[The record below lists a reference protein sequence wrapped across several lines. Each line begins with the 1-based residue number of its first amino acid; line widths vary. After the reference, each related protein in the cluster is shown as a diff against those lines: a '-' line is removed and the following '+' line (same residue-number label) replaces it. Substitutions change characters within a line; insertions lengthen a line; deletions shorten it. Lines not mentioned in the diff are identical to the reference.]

1 MKVIGLISGTS
12 MDGIDA
18 ALTEIKGRPPEI
30 RIKLLDYLVH
40 PYPSGLKER
49 IREAASPVR
58 SRADQICHLNFYLGH
73 LFAEAA
79 LSLIQKSKVKAA
91 EIKLIGSHG
100 QTIYHLPHPIGEPGK
115 YGQLEIRSSLQ
126 IGEGAVIA
134 EKTGIITIANFRA
147 RDLAAGGVGAPLLPY
162 LHYLLFRSQQSNRVV
177 INIGGISNL
186 TFIPKDCRPD
196 SVIAFDTG
204 PGNLVIDG
212 LIRKISRG
220 KHEFDQD
227 GQFARKGRLNR
238 RLLDYLLS
246 HEFISQAPPKA
257 AERNTFGEDYL
268 KNIRKI
274 AKDKS
279 ISAPDLVRTATV
291 CIAESIALNCRRFI
305 FPLGRPETAIIC
317 GGGANNLF
325 LLECLSQSLSGIRVT
340 TTQEFGLDPKIVE
353 AAGFALLAY
362 ETWHQRPG
370 NLPRVTGAA
379 KPVIL
384 GCIYPGN

>member
-18 ALTEIKGRPPEI
+18 ALTEIEGQPPEI

-49 IREAASPVR
+49 IRQAASPTR
-58 SRADQICHLNFYLGH
+58 SRAEQICHLNFYLGH

-79 LSLIQKSKVKAA
+79 LSLMQKSGVKPT

-100 QTIYHLPHPIGEPGK
+100 QTIYHLPQPIGEPGK
-115 YGQLEIRSSLQ
+115 FGRLEIRSSLQ

-134 EKTGIITIANFRA
+134 EKTGIITITNFRA

-162 LHYLLFRSQQSNRVV
+162 LHYLLLRSQQSNRVV
-177 INIGGISNL
+177 INIGGIANL
-186 TFIPKDCRPD
+186 TYIPKGQRPD

-227 GQFARKGRLNR
+227 GQFARKGRLNQP
-238 RLLDYLLS
+238 LLDHLLA

-257 AERNTFGEDYL
+257 AERNTFGEDYI
-268 KNIRKI
+268 KYIRKI
-274 AKDKS
+274 AREKS

-291 CIAESIALNCRRFI
+291 GVAESIALNYRRFV
-305 FPLGRPETAIIC
+305 FPLGRPDTAIIC

-340 TTQEFGLDPKIVE
+340 TTQEFGLDPKVVE

-370 NLPRVTGAA
+370 NLPRVTGAE

-384 GCIYPGN
+384 GCVYPGS

>member
-18 ALTEIKGRPPEI
+18 ALTEIEGQPPEI
-30 RIKLLDYLVH
+30 KIRLLDYLVH

-49 IREAASPVR
+49 IRRAASPAQ
-58 SRADQICHLNFYLGH
+58 SRVDEICHLNFYLGH

-79 LSLIQKSKVKAA
+79 LSLIQKSGVRAT

-100 QTIYHLPHPIGEPGK
+100 QTIYHLPRPIGEPGK

-134 EKTGIITIANFRA
+134 EKTGIITITNFRA

-162 LHYLLFRSQQSNRVV
+162 LHYLLFRSQQSDRVV

-186 TFIPKDCRPD
+186 TFIPKGQRAEA
-196 SVIAFDTG
+196 VIAFDTG

-220 KHEFDQD
+220 KYEFDQD
-227 GQFARKGRLNR
+227 GQFARKGRLNQP
-238 RLLDYLLS
+238 LLDHLLG

-257 AERNTFGEDYL
+257 AERNTFGEEYL
-268 KNIRKI
+268 QNIRKI

-291 CIAESIALNCRRFI
+291 CITESIALNCRRFV
-305 FPLGRPETAIIC
+305 FPLGLPETAIIC

-325 LLECLSQSLSGIRVT
+325 LLECLSQSLPGIKIVT
-340 TTQEFGLDPKIVE
+340 THEFGIDPKAVE

-370 NLPRVTGAA
+370 NLPRVTGAE
-379 KPVIL
+379 KPVVL
-384 GCIYPGN
+384 GCIYPAG